1 MVKIQVEIE
10 DNLEEIV
17 DGLKKKIRENFVEYL
32 KDNTDM
38 TDFENYYQNQG
49 CDFVHESSDSCT
61 PLYSDAIIDGLFYLY
76 GSEFDEAYENAGC
89 GNKSE
94 NNYRQAAIYFY
105 LHMETDK
112 FYCELQTWFDDKILE
127 LDEEEDEEA
136 HKSALLE
143 AVNDL
148 DSDLI

>member
-1 MVKIQVEIE
+1 MKRTIEIE
-10 DNLEEIV
+10 DNLTELVEDCKTELLDAFREYINENPDTENLDNVHELSDRIYEIV
-17 DGLKKKIRENFVEYL
+17 D
-32 KDNTDM
+32 
-38 TDFENYYQNQG
+38 
-49 CDFVHESSDSCT
+49 SST
-61 PLYSDAIIDGLFYLY
+61 PIYYSDIDGLYYLY